1 MLLTAAADCE
11 AQTNTLS
18 VRPVI
23 CFWRRSGGSGISLGR
38 YLTPGQR
45 SAAREGFRRLSI
57 SPPFHVGEVSEGPHR
72 GLQSRG
78 VPTRS
83 GEKVLNR
90 WEQGALGS
98 PPGGRQGAKTLAL
111 HVIRHGP

>member
-23 CFWRRSGGSGISLGR
+23 CFWRRSGGSGFSLGR
-38 YLTPGQR
+38 HPAPGQR
-45 SAAREGFRRLSI
+45 TAAGEGSRRGGPRLSI
-57 SPPFHVGEVSEGPHR
+57 SPLFQVGEVSEGPHR

-78 VPTRS
+78 VPIPQ
-83 GEKVLNR
+83 
-90 WEQGALGS
+90 W
-98 PPGGRQGAKTLAL
+98 
-111 HVIRHGP
+111 